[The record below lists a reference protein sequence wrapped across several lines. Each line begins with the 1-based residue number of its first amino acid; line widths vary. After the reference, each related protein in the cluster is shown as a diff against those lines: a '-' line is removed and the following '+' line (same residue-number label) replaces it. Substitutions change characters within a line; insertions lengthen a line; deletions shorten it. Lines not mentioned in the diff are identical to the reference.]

1 MIIID
6 RIEEGIAVC
15 EAGNGRLLVSHCD
28 IPQAGEGDVI
38 VYSFSEGR
46 WLTDPEA
53 AAARREHI
61 LSRTRARRRRRDSKE
76 DA

>member
-6 RIEEGIAVC
+6 RIEEGTAVC
-15 EAGNGRLLVSHCD
+15 ETGNGRLLVSLSD
-28 IPQAGEGDVI
+28 IPGAGEGDVI
-38 VYSFSEGR
+38 VYSFEKGSWEVDADA
-46 WLTDPEA
+46 T
-53 AAARREHI
+53 AARREQI